1 MAETRNV
8 REMNDVSEIKA
19 KNRFLSKVYLWMTI
33 ALLISGGTAYVASK
47 SINMIQAIFGGVGFW
62 VLCIAEIVLVYI
74 LSSRI
79 RKMSVAGATIGFL
92 VYSVI
97 NGLTLSSIFLVYA
110 KESIAQVF
118 LISAALFAVMAIYG
132 SFTKSNLNSV
142 GRYFSMALIGVIIAS
157 LVNVFIGFANPEA
170 GSIINWIISFITVL
184 IFTGLTAYDAQKFMR
199 ASEAAENQSEDVF
212 QKAAIIAALE
222 LYLDF
227 INIFLSLLRI
237 FGKRNN

>member
-1 MAETRNV
+1 MQETRNV
-8 REMNDVSEIKA
+8 REMKDFSEVKS
-19 KNRFLSKVYLWMTI
+19 KNRFLSKVYLWMTL
-33 ALLISGGTAYVASK
+33 ALLISGGTAFFASQ
-47 SINMIQAIFGGVGFW
+47 SANLIQALFGNGGIGFI
-62 VLCIAEIVLVYI
+62 VLCVAEIVIVFW

-79 RKMSVAGATIGFL
+79 RKISAMAATVGFV
-92 VYSVI
+92 VYSVV
-97 NGLTLSSIFLVYA
+97 NGLTLSSIFIVY
-110 KESIAQVF
+110 KFDSIFVVF
-118 LISAALFAVMAIYG
+118 LISASLFAAMAIYG

-157 LVNVFIGFANPEA
+157 VVNIFLKSSSLE
-170 GSIINWIISFITVL
+170 WIVSMASVL

-199 ASEAAENQSEDVF
+199 ASESAENQSDDVF
-212 QKAAIIAALE
+212 QKAAVIAALE